1 LDVHLNGTVNLAML
15 QDINSDLLAAGNSVI
30 NATVRGTLS
39 DPQLN
44 GRLELKDASFYLV
57 DVPNGLDK
65 ANGLILFDRNR
76 ATIDHLTAQT
86 GGGDISATGFLGF
99 GSQMTYHL
107 QAQANG
113 VRVRHP
119 EGVSIT
125 LNATLTLT
133 GSTDRSLLSGLVTV
147 QRAGFN
153 PRTDVGGLLQSTAQ
167 PIATPST
174 PNEILRNMQ
183 LDVRVETVPNLQ
195 LQTSLTNDL
204 QAEADLKIRGT
215 AAKPTVLGR
224 VTVNQGEFQF
234 FGNKYTINRGEI
246 GFYNPVR
253 IEPVLD
259 MDVETKVR
267 GVDVNINFSGSINKL
282 NVSYRSDPPLQSNEI
297 IALLAVGRAPGSNN
311 SLASSQT
318 VSSQSFL
325 STGTNTLL
333 GQAISAPVS
342 NRLQRFFGVS
352 RLKIDPQL
360 AGIDTIP
367 QARLTLEQQISKDIT
382 LTYITNLT
390 NTNQQ
395 IVRVE
400 WDLNRSL
407 SVVAVREE
415 NGFFGIDF
423 LYKKRFK

>member
-1 LDVHLNGTVNLAML
+1 
-15 QDINSDLLAAGNSVI
+15 
-30 NATVRGTLS
+30 
-39 DPQLN
+39 
-44 GRLELKDASFYLV
+44 
-57 DVPNGLDK
+57 
-65 ANGLILFDRNR
+65 
-76 ATIDHLTAQT
+76 
-86 GGGDISATGFLGF
+86 
-99 GSQMTYHL
+99 
-107 QAQANG
+107 
-113 VRVRHP
+113 
-119 EGVSIT
+119 
-125 LNATLTLT
+125 
-133 GSTDRSLLSGLVTV
+133 
-147 QRAGFN
+147 
-153 PRTDVGGLLQSTAQ
+153 
-167 PIATPST
+167 
-174 PNEILRNMQ
+174 
-183 LDVRVETVPNLQ
+183 
-195 LQTSLTNDL
+195 
-204 QAEADLKIRGT
+204 
-215 AAKPTVLGR
+215 VLGR
-224 VTVNQGEFQF
+224 VTVNQGEIQF